1 MFETISNII
10 EEIGKEKISFIV
22 SDNAAT
28 MVAAKRKINE
38 KYRHIIPVRCIT
50 HYINLIMT
58 DIIKH
63 EHSKKTIAN
72 CMKIVNYFKKS
83 Y

>member
-1 MFETISNII
+1 MLAHTYMMEFIFETISNII

-38 KYRHIIPVRCIT
+38 KYGYIIPVRCIT
-50 HYINLIMT
+50 YHINLIIT

-63 EHSKKTIAN
+63 EHLKK
-72 CMKIVNYFKKS
+72 KLQIV
-83 Y
+83 